1 MAHHRVTMEIVLP
14 DPCLVVLV
22 GAAGAGKSTFAAR
35 HFAPDEVL
43 SSDRYRA
50 IVSGDASNQ
59 AATRQAFGRLHRD
72 LSSRLSKGLL
82 TVVDAT
88 NVEAWARRAL
98 VTRAAAAGVP
108 SIAIVLDLPPTTVL
122 GRNAA
127 RRERVVDEAVV
138 HRHLDAVTQTRAALE
153 TAGSRE
159 GFADVI
165 VLREPA
171 AVDGVRI
178 VRRRPA

>member
-1 MAHHRVTMEIVLP
+1 MDIVLP

-22 GAAGAGKSTFAAR
+22 GAAGSGKSTFASR

-59 AATRQAFGRLHRD
+59 AATRPAFGRLHRD
-72 LSSRLSKGLL
+72 LSSRLAKGLL

-88 NVEAWARRAL
+88 NVEVRSRREL
-98 VTRAAAAGVP
+98 VTRALAAGVP
-108 SIAIVLDLPPTTVL
+108 SIAIVLDLPRSTVL
-122 GRNAA
+122 ARNAA
-127 RRERVVDEAVV
+127 RRERVVDESVV
-138 HRHLDAVTQTRAALE
+138 RRHLDAVRSARAVLE
-153 TAGSRE
+153 TAGADE
-159 GFADVI
+159 GFAAVV

-171 AVDGVRI
+171 EVDLVRI
-178 VRRRPA
+178 VRRPPA